1 MTDAMTH
8 ESTLTTTTRRRLL
21 GRTVPGVVAFAALAL
36 TACATD
42 DDAAEFEDA
51 EAVSQS
57 EDETEDQPGDNTDTE
72 PSEGETESERSEAD
86 SGAEPNAADGAA
98 DNSSDAVAQTSEG
111 PIDPADAVQT
121 VEYNIPA
128 SDIDGSITLG
138 LHHLQVKGNTME
150 LLLTFTPEFSSGGAN
165 TLYHLHGNNGEL
177 ASPALFDRENL
188 TRYSALRASGS
199 RSWATE
205 VVGPRVNSGETIVYW
220 ANYAVPEAEIDTISV
235 GIPAAPEFADVE
247 IDWGDGEP
255 SNLDEDDGADS
266 GEGDE

>member
-1 MTDAMTH
+1 MAR
-8 ESTLTTTTRRRLL
+8 TTRTRFW
-21 GRTVPGVVAFAALAL
+21 RTAPGVAALAALAL
-36 TACATD
+36 AACATD
-42 DDAAEFEDA
+42 DEAAEFDDA
-51 EAVSQS
+51 EAASQTEE
-57 EDETEDQPGDNTDTE
+57 EDSTAQAQAADGNSGAGED
-72 PSEGETESERSEAD
+72 SEGAALDEPEEAD
-86 SGAEPNAADGAA
+86 SGAEPDAAEGAA
-98 DNSSDAVAQTSEG
+98 ENSSDAVAQTSEG

-165 TLYHLHGNNGEL
+165 NLYNLHGNNAGL

-188 TRYSALRASGS
+188 TRHSALRASGS
-199 RSWATE
+199 RSWATD

-220 ANYAVPEAEIDTISV
+220 ANYAVPEADIDTISV
-235 GIPAAPEFADVE
+235 GIPAAPEFEDVE

-255 SNLDEDDGADS
+255 SDLDEDDGADS